1 MVLLIV
7 QRRVDGW
14 YLKSPLHPQCM
25 FYHWYCKSS
34 SEGYLKGVSF
44 TLECMFVSLVLYPEK
59 GGRTATRLFHLNYQ

>member
-44 TLECMFVSLVLYPEK
+44 TLECMFVYHWYCIQRRV
-59 GGRTATRLFHLNYQ
+59 GGQQLDCFT